1 MISLFL
7 LMGPRRYGLRE
18 LIAAARTA
26 VVDHVVN
33 GPVPC
38 GPVTTAKGTR
48 LSPDARREQLVELGL
63 ELLGR
68 TPQEQVSI
76 EAIARAAGISKGLLY
91 HYFPTKSDFVVAVLR
106 RSRAEL
112 EQRMAEPAAAAGL
125 TVGERLDASID
136 GFLGYVSD
144 HAIGFQ
150 AITRA
155 RGGEDEQVRAVIAEN
170 RAKRVD
176 AMVVFAA
183 ALAQSDRSAIE
194 TPALHV
200 ALEGWLAFCE
210 GVVGR
215 WLADPDTIAR
225 PGVRHLIRANL
236 LGVLQSAAALDPPDP
251 AAAARLSHAA
261 AELQDRPQPQPAV

>member
-1 MISLFL
+1 M
-7 LMGPRRYGLRE
+7 
-18 LIAAARTA
+18 
-26 VVDHVVN
+26 
-33 GPVPC
+33 
-38 GPVTTAKGTR
+38 TTSKGTR

-112 EQRMAEPAAAAGL
+112 ERRMALPASAVGL
-125 TVGERLDASID
+125 TIGERLDASID
-136 GFLGYVSD
+136 GFLGYVSE
-144 HAIGFQ
+144 HAIGFE
-150 AITRA
+150 AIARA
-155 RGGEDEQVRAVIAEN
+155 RGGEDEQVKAVIAEN
-170 RAKRVD
+170 RGKQVD

-194 TPALHV
+194 TPALRV

-210 GVVGR
+210 GVVGQ
-215 WLADPDTIAR
+215 WLAR
-225 PGVRHLIRANL
+225 PGQIERPAVRHLIRANL
-236 LGVLQSAAALDPPDP
+236 LGVLQAAAALDDP
-251 AAAARLSHAA
+251 ANPAPARLAHAAAA
-261 AELQDRPQPQPAV
+261 LQLQPAGPLAV

>member
-1 MISLFL
+1 
-7 LMGPRRYGLRE
+7 
-18 LIAAARTA
+18 
-26 VVDHVVN
+26 
-33 GPVPC
+33 
-38 GPVTTAKGTR
+38 VTTSKGTR

-112 EQRMAEPAAAAGL
+112 ERRMALPASAAGL
-125 TVGERLDASID
+125 TIGERLDASID
-136 GFLGYVSD
+136 GFLGYVSE
-144 HAIGFQ
+144 HAIGFE

-155 RGGEDEQVRAVIAEN
+155 RGGEDEQVKAVLAEN
-170 RAKRVD
+170 RAKQVG

-194 TPALHV
+194 TPALRV

-210 GVVGR
+210 GVVAQ
-215 WLADPDTIAR
+215 WLGATQPIER
-225 PGVRHLIRANL
+225 PAVRHLIRANL
-236 LGVLQSAAALDPPDP
+236 LGVLQSAAALDPASP
-251 AAAARLSHAA
+251 AATRLAHAA
-261 AELQDRPQPQPAV
+261 AELQLQPAAGPLVV